1 MQEFKVGDLV
11 EVIKN
16 PSCARNN
23 FNEYYK
29 KGDKEIVT
37 GVGKYYINIG
47 NNMTANVVSRE
58 DIKKVDPTPE
68 LTEYEEE
75 LVLILAEYIHHKNTC
90 LSQIQKFKNN
100 IKFNE
105 N

>member
-16 PSCARNN
+16 PMCARNI
-23 FNEYYK
+23 FEEYYK

-47 NNMTANVVSRE
+47 NNMAANLVNRE
-58 DIKKVDPTPE
+58 DIKKVEQSPE
-68 LTEYEEE
+68 LTEYKE
-75 LVLILAEYIHHKNTC
+75 
-90 LSQIQKFKNN
+90 
-100 IKFNE
+100 
-105 N
+105 